1 MGGKTLVGI
10 SEDNVRSVRS
20 FEIVPMPSQMSAS
33 MPETSA
39 EQRVLDLVHLARQ
52 TFGDRDLER
61 EVLALFEAQCRRLL
75 PILAGAAA
83 GRERGD
89 AAHTLKGAARAVGAW
104 RLAALA
110 DELETALAADAPEAL
125 DGLLARLD
133 RAMRETQAA
142 VALSR
147 AA

>member
-1 MGGKTLVGI
+1 MRVSTEATVWWGKAGDKVRI
-10 SEDNVRSVRS
+10 VRSSEVD
-20 FEIVPMPSQMSAS
+20 S
-33 MPETSA
+33 MPPPVPESSA

-75 PILAGAAA
+75 PVLAGA
-83 GRERGD
+83 GERERGD

-104 RLAALA
+104 RLAAVV
-110 DELETALAADAPEAL
+110 DEFETALGTDTPEAL
-125 DGLLARLD
+125 EARLARLD

>member
-1 MGGKTLVGI
+1 
-10 SEDNVRSVRS
+10 
-20 FEIVPMPSQMSAS
+20 MPAVI
-33 MPETSA
+33 PETSA

-75 PILAGAAA
+75 PILAGAAV
-83 GRERGD
+83 RERGD

-110 DELETALAADAPEAL
+110 DEFETALAAENPETLDA
-125 DGLLARLD
+125 LLARLE